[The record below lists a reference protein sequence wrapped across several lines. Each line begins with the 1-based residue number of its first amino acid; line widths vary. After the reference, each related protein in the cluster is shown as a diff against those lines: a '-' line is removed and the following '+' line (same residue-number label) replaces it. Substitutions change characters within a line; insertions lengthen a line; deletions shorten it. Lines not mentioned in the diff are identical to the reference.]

1 MEKVAIDLGECI
13 RDAKNRLGYE
23 RVVLGGWS
31 GGGSLSAFYQAEAE
45 SPSVTS
51 TPAGEPPDLTQA
63 KLIAA
68 DALMLIAAHVS
79 RATTLTESLDA
90 SIIDESDPD
99 QRDRELDLYDPRN
112 PNQPPYSAAFLARYR
127 AAQVARNRR
136 ITAWVKDKLAALRA
150 AGRAHEEFAFV
161 VDRKSTRLNSS

>member
-1 MEKVAIDLGECI
+1 
-13 RDAKNRLGYE
+13 
-23 RVVLGGWS
+23 
-31 GGGSLSAFYQAEAE
+31 
-45 SPSVTS
+45 
-51 TPAGEPPDLTQA
+51 
-63 KLIAA
+63 
-68 DALMLIAAHVS
+68 MLIAAHVS

-99 QRDRELDLYDPRN
+99 QRDRELDLYVPRN

-150 AGRAHEEFAFV
+150 AGREHEEFAFV
-161 VDRKSTRLNSS
+161 VHGTMADPRFIDPAVDPNDRPPGQCFLGDPKRSEEHTSELQSLMRNSYAVFCLK

>member
-1 MEKVAIDLGECI
+1 
-13 RDAKNRLGYE
+13 
-23 RVVLGGWS
+23 
-31 GGGSLSAFYQAEAE
+31 
-45 SPSVTS
+45 
-51 TPAGEPPDLTQA
+51 
-63 KLIAA
+63 
-68 DALMLIAAHVS
+68 MLIAAHVS

-99 QRDRELDLYDPRN
+99 QRDRELDLYVPRN

-150 AGRAHEEFAFV
+150 AGREHEEFAFV
-161 VDRKSTRLNSS
+161 VHGTMADPRFIDPAVDPNDRPPGPCFLADPKKYGRGSSRERGGQNGE

>member
-79 RATTLTESLDA
+79 RATTLTRSEEHTSELQSLM
-90 SIIDESDPD
+90 
-99 QRDRELDLYDPRN
+99 RN
-112 PNQPPYSAAFLARYR
+112 SY
-127 AAQVARNRR
+127 
-136 ITAWVKDKLAALRA
+136 
-150 AGRAHEEFAFV
+150 
-161 VDRKSTRLNSS
+161 

>member
-63 KLIAA
+63 KLIPA

-79 RATTLTESLDA
+79 RPPPHTERLTPSTPEKR
-90 SIIDESDPD
+90 EHD
-99 QRDRELDLYDPRN
+99 Q
-112 PNQPPYSAAFLARYR
+112 
-127 AAQVARNRR
+127 
-136 ITAWVKDKLAALRA
+136 
-150 AGRAHEEFAFV
+150 
-161 VDRKSTRLNSS
+161 

>member
-1 MEKVAIDLGECI
+1 MGKVAIDLGECI
-13 RDAKNRLGYE
+13 RDAKNRLGYG

-79 RATTLTESLDA
+79 RATTLTASLDD

-99 QRDRELDLYDPRN
+99 QRDRELDLHDPRN
-112 PNQPPYSAAFLARYR
+112 PTSETRRLRNEWVSTLKIRGLAS
-127 AAQVARNRR
+127 QKQKK
-136 ITAWVKDKLAALRA
+136 TKQ
-150 AGRAHEEFAFV
+150 
-161 VDRKSTRLNSS
+161 

>member
-1 MEKVAIDLGECI
+1 
-13 RDAKNRLGYE
+13 
-23 RVVLGGWS
+23 
-31 GGGSLSAFYQAEAE
+31 
-45 SPSVTS
+45 
-51 TPAGEPPDLTQA
+51 
-63 KLIAA
+63 
-68 DALMLIAAHVS
+68 MLIAAHVS

-150 AGRAHEEFAFV
+150 AGREHEEFAFV
-161 VDRKSTRLNSS
+161 VHGTMADPRFIDPAVDPNARPPGQGFLGDPKSSEGRRVGKEGV